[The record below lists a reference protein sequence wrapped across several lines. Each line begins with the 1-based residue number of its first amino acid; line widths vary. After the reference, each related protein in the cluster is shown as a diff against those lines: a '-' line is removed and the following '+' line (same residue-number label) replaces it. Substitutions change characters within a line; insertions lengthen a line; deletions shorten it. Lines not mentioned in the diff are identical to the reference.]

1 MMGRNF
7 PRGKMLINETT
18 INCCKP
24 KRFISFKGTES
35 SNKNERRVR
44 GKRYQQMSDDVLKF
58 RSILK
63 AHSDVQNSGKMRMF
77 KALPQ
82 ITTILLGT
90 SIALTQPGKLAA
102 KAAAGLGFLALTDII
117 PAVINKAVDFS
128 SKDKEGEQSTPL
140 TLVGKLAATTAVI
153 GLAAF
158 GLKNTKTFNKIS
170 KFVKKEAS
178 QLADEINNTKL
189 GKKFNEKL
197 APKIDK
203 NSSKA
208 LIASFGILTGS
219 SLAQIDLA
227 DSLSKDIM
235 QKASENYQ
243 KGKFIQAQAKA
254 HYDTIDAPEV

>member
-24 KRFISFKGTES
+24 KRFINFKGTES
-35 SNKNERRVR
+35 SNTNERRVR

-58 RSILK
+58 KSILK
-63 AHSDVQNSGKMRMF
+63 AHNDVQNSGKMRMF

-82 ITTILLGT
+82 ITTVLLGT

-117 PAVINKAVDFS
+117 PVIVNKTIDFA
-128 SKDKEGEQSTPL
+128 SKNKKDEETSPL
-140 TLVGKLAATTAVI
+140 AFVGKLAATTAVV

-158 GLKNTKTFNKIS
+158 GLKNTKAYDKVS
-170 KFVKKEAS
+170 KFVKKEAN
-178 QLADEINNTKL
+178 QLANEINNTKI

-197 APKIDK
+197 APKIDQ

-219 SLAQIDLA
+219 SIAQLDLA

-235 QKASENYQ
+235 KKASENYQ